1 MQVPEQKEY
10 SNGTEAVRC
19 AEAGTNHCE
28 KVNNQV
34 CHTEVQR
41 ANITAAEI
49 EQKCEEV
56 CYLASLM
63 IFDES
68 K

>member
-1 MQVPEQKEY
+1 MQVPEQAEY
-10 SNGTEAVRC
+10 SDGEVAVSC
-19 AEAGTNHCE
+19 AEVGTNHCE

-41 ANITAAEI
+41 VNITAAEI

-56 CYLASLM
+56 GLLANLKK
-63 IFDES
+63 I
-68 K
+68 